1 MTIDELEKLIKR
13 AEDVLGLKLRVAR
26 EVGGDWHLTVAGPP
40 HTLDAFGITSDQC
53 IAKLK
58 KWATPPKP
66 PSLTFTV
73 PTEHCEAIIASVNAN
88 GCCYIASAS
97 PVVAEMVEA
106 LKPYQEQP

>member
-1 MTIDELEKLIKR
+1 MTLDELEKLIKR
-13 AEDVLGLKLRVAR
+13 AEGVLGCIINLSRDSCGKWSV
-26 EVGGDWHLTVAGPP
+26 VTSGPP
-40 HTLDAFGITSDQC
+40 STRDKYGVGLSDC
-53 IAKLK
+53 VDTIK

-66 PSLTFTV
+66 KTLTITL